1 MYRFVSMLGG
11 CVRVFALFRR
21 CCVGGTQLR
30 KCMLGLKGGAGAETT
45 LAALAFHIQLW
56 ATPGNSRQFQATPC
70 PRHHRIRVEFA
81 KPKFALRTSPWGER
95 WKPQMLEGFV
105 EQYLLRYLGDY
116 IFGVDK
122 QNLSVTT
129 WRGQIHLRSARLK
142 QEVVELLNLPFKLIF
157 GEAADLKI
165 NVPWNRLGSR
175 PVVVELTG
183 LRVLL
188 GPKPATE
195 WSNEEELRRVQLAR
209 PCDFV

>member
-1 MYRFVSMLGG
+1 
-11 CVRVFALFRR
+11 
-21 CCVGGTQLR
+21 
-30 KCMLGLKGGAGAETT
+30 
-45 LAALAFHIQLW
+45 
-56 ATPGNSRQFQATPC
+56 
-70 PRHHRIRVEFA
+70 
-81 KPKFALRTSPWGER
+81 
-95 WKPQMLEGFV
+95 MLESFV

-129 WRGQIHLRSARLK
+129 WRGEIHLRSARLK

-157 GEAADLKI
+157 GEASDLKI
-165 NVPWNRLGSR
+165 SVPWNRLGSR

-209 PCDFV
+209 QRLVDRADLLFGLDAPEDGRKEGYLGRLVTRISDNLELQLRDLHIRFQDDSPAVGGPPVRVVCTWLPWKYRAQDLTGSRALSSARTGNSFSSYCDSGI